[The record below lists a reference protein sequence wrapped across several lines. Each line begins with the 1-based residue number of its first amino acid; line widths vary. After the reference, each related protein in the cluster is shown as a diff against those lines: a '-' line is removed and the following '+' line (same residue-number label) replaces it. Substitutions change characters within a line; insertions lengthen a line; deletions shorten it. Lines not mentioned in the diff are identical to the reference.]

1 MSGLEKSRWC
11 SKCNSLVY
19 GLVYLCE
26 FSGILRVPV
35 CIFATDYFIAYMAQ
49 CETTY
54 HKKVSIDLTGCQME
68 EESKIPI
75 YLLIFS
81 SFLTKMFN
89 K

>member
-54 HKKVSIDLTGCQME
+54 HKKFDLQ
-68 EESKIPI
+68 
-75 YLLIFS
+75 LLDGNRAKNPNFHIN
-81 SFLTKMFN
+81 FLAFFDEN
-89 K
+89 VQ